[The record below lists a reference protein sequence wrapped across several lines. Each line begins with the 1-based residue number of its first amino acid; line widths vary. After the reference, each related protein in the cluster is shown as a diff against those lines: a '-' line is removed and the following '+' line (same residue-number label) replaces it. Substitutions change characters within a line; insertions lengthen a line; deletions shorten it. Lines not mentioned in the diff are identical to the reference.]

1 MMAIDK
7 MQLLPSYDQMQAVAD
22 QITRIASLQE
32 VADVEDS
39 SLSALEQSLAKRFAA
54 QRNGKVFAT
63 KVWHYDVNHTSAGER
78 MRDSAGLTCEPSTD
92 TVEGKD
98 DFETASPI
106 FQWYRCN
113 YTRDA
118 DSTARVSCI
127 EGSPAYRK
135 TGAVDIGTLSP
146 TFYWTVE
153 NHGTYDVW
161 MISDSEHPEL
171 GLVPW
176 VEAVTAD
183 GKVLPYYIDSFGYSV
198 TASDGLLRAQAGVP
212 AYNQSYNGMITDYQK
227 KGAGYWGS
235 FSSRTLLGYIFYI
248 IKYANKS
255 SQAKF
260 AGCTRFNVQV
270 KCALGESGVTRV
282 LLASDNGIYAGA
294 CVSIGVAGSGN
305 NLDRQVTS
313 MNSIADRV
321 LVKSV
326 EKVTVGSTEYTA
338 LNLDTTKTFD
348 TTADTYVS
356 SMPCWTGQTDKVIG
370 HHDGSYLSNTDGKHT
385 LRIKGVEYMNGQAII
400 DSNVVM
406 ERADKEGAWKQ
417 FTAPKGVKHVTNA
430 HTGYVLTGAI
440 PTAASDYWS
449 GDVEVDPSTGSFN
462 PRSAGGG
469 DSVGTGDMVWG
480 PQSGAGEEGA
490 LREKYSLGDLRHASR
505 AGFCFA
511 TCWSVLGGAYWYS
524 GSCD

>member
-1 MMAIDK
+1 MAIDK
-7 MQLLPSYDQMQAVAD
+7 MQLLPSYDQMQVIAD
-22 QITRIASLQE
+22 QIRRIASLQE
-32 VADVEDS
+32 ATAVEDS
-39 SLSALEQSLAKRFAA
+39 SLSELEQSLAKRFAA

-63 KVWHYDVNHTSAGER
+63 KVWHYNINHTTVGER
-78 MRDSAGLTCEPSTD
+78 LRDSIRLTCEPSTD

-98 DFETASPI
+98 DFEAASPI

-118 DSTARVSCI
+118 DSTARVSCM

-183 GKVLPYYIDSFGYSV
+183 GKILPYYVDSFGYSV
-198 TASDGLLRAQAGVP
+198 LASDGFPRAQVGSPV
-212 AYNQSYNGMITDYQK
+212 YNQSYNSMITDYQK

-248 IKYANKS
+248 IKYAGKS
-255 SQAKF
+255 SQATF
-260 AGCTRFNVQV
+260 AGCSDFNVQV
-270 KCALGESGVTRV
+270 KCAVAETGVKRV
-282 LLASDNGIYAGA
+282 LLASQSKFYVGC
-294 CVSIGVAGSGN
+294 CVSVGVANSTST
-305 NLDRQVTS
+305 DRGETK
-313 MNSIADRV
+313 MNSIANRAR
-321 LVKSV
+321 VKSI
-326 EKVTVGSTEYTA
+326 ETVTIGDKEYTA
-338 LNLDTTKTFD
+338 LNLDVSATFD
-348 TTADTYVS
+348 TTTDTYVS
-356 SMPCWTGQTDKVIG
+356 SMPCFTGETDKVIG
-370 HHDGSYLSNTDGKHT
+370 HKDGSYLSNTDGCHT
-385 LRIKGVEYMNGQAII
+385 FRIKGVEYMNGQAII

-406 ERADKEGAWKQ
+406 ERADAEGLWKQ
-417 FTAPKGVKHVTNA
+417 YVAPKGVKHVANA
-430 HTGYVLTGAI
+430 HTGYVLAGAI

-449 GDVEVDPSTGSFN
+449 GDVEVDPSTGNFN
-462 PRSAGGG
+462 PCSVGGG

-480 PQSGAGEEGA
+480 PQSGAGTEGE
-490 LREKYSLGDLRHASR
+490 LREKYSLGSLWHSR
-505 AGFCFA
+505 AAGLCLVA
-511 TCWSVLGGAYWYS
+511 CGYALGGAYWDC

>member
-7 MQLLPSYDQMQAVAD
+7 MQLLPSYDQMQAMVD

-32 VADVEDS
+32 AAAVEDS
-39 SLSALEQSLAKRFAA
+39 SLSALEQSLAKRFAV

-63 KVWHYDVNHTSAGER
+63 KVWHHDVNPTAVGER
-78 MRDSAGLTCEPSTD
+78 RRDSVGLACEPSTD
-92 TVEGKD
+92 TEEGKD

-118 DSTARVSCI
+118 DSTARVSCM

-135 TGAVDIGTLSP
+135 TGAVDVGTLSP

-153 NHGTYDVW
+153 KHRDYDVW
-161 MISDSEHPEL
+161 IISDSEHPEL

-176 VEAVTAD
+176 VEAVTTD
-183 GKVLPYYIDSFGYSV
+183 NKVLPYYIDSFGYSV
-198 TASDGLLRAQAGVP
+198 TASDSLLRSQCGTP

-227 KGAGYWGS
+227 KGTGYWGS

-248 IKYANKS
+248 IKYAGKS
-255 SQAKF
+255 LQATF
-260 AGCTRFNVQV
+260 AGCSNFNTQV
-270 KCALGESGVTRV
+270 KCALGETGVTRV
-282 LLASDNGIYAGA
+282 LLASDNGFYAGA
-294 CVSIGVAGSGN
+294 CVSVGTAGSDN
-305 NLDRQVTS
+305 NTDRQQVS
-313 MNSIADRV
+313 MNSFADRV
-321 LVKSV
+321 LIKSI
-326 EKVTVGSTEYTA
+326 EKVTIDSKEYTA

-348 TTADTYVS
+348 TTTDTYVS

-385 LRIKGVEYMNGQAII
+385 FRIKGVEYMNGQAII

-406 ERADKEGAWKQ
+406 ERADAEGLWKQ
-417 FTAPKGVKHVTNA
+417 YVAPKGVKHVANA
-430 HTGYVLTGAI
+430 HTGYVLAGAI
-440 PTAASDYWS
+440 PTAGGNYWS
-449 GDVEVDPSTGSFN
+449 GDVEVDMSTGNFN
-462 PRSAGGG
+462 PRSIGSGN
-469 DSVGTGDMVWG
+469 STGTGDMVWG

-490 LREKYSLGDLRHASR
+490 LREKYSLGPLWYGSYAGLCAVDCGRDL
-505 AGFCFA
+505 G
-511 TCWSVLGGAYWYS
+511 WAYWS
-524 GSCD
+524 CGSCD

>member
-1 MMAIDK
+1 MAIDT
-7 MQLLPSYDQMQAVAD
+7 MQLLPSYDQMQVIAD

-32 VADVEDS
+32 AAAVEDT
-39 SLSALEQSLAKRFAA
+39 SLSELEQSLAKRFAA

-78 MRDSAGLTCEPSTD
+78 MRDSVGLTCEPSTD

-98 DFETASPI
+98 DFEAASPI

-118 DSTARVSCI
+118 DSTARVSCM

-146 TFYWTVE
+146 TFYWAVE

-183 GKVLPYYIDSFGYSV
+183 GKVLPYYVDSFGYSV
-198 TASDGLLRAQAGVP
+198 LASDGFPRAQAGSPV
-212 AYNQSYNGMITDYQK
+212 YNQSYNGMITDYQK
-227 KGAGYWGS
+227 KGTGYWGS

-248 IKYANKS
+248 IKYVGKS
-255 SQAKF
+255 SQATF
-260 AGCTRFNVQV
+260 AGCSSFNTQV
-270 KCALGESGVTRV
+270 KCALGETGVTRV
-282 LLASDNGIYAGA
+282 LLTSDNGFYAGA
-294 CVSIGVAGSGN
+294 CVSVGTAGSGN
-305 NLDRQVTS
+305 DAGRQQVS
-313 MNSIADRV
+313 MNSFADRV
-321 LVKSV
+321 LIKSI
-326 EKVTVGSTEYTA
+326 EKVTIDSKEYTA

-348 TTADTYVS
+348 TTTDTYVS

-385 LRIKGVEYMNGQAII
+385 FRIKGVEYMNGQAII

-406 ERADKEGAWKQ
+406 ERADAEGLWKQ
-417 FTAPKGVKHVTNA
+417 YVAPKGVKHVANA
-430 HTGYVLTGAI
+430 HTGYVLAGAI

-449 GDVEVDPSTGSFN
+449 GDVEVDMSTGNFN
-462 PRSAGGG
+462 PRSIGSGNAT
-469 DSVGTGDMVWG
+469 GTGDMVWG
-480 PQSGAGEEGA
+480 PQSGAGEKGA
-490 LREKYSLGDLRHASR
+490 LREKWSLGLLWHTSL
-505 AGFCFA
+505 AGFCGVRCGYA
-511 TCWSVLGGAYWYS
+511 LGGADWGF

>member
-1 MMAIDK
+1 MAIDK
-7 MQLLPSYDQMQAVAD
+7 MQLLPSYDQMQVIAD
-22 QITRIASLQE
+22 QLTRIASLQE
-32 VADVEDS
+32 ATAVEDS
-39 SLSALEQSLAKRFAA
+39 SLSELEQSLAKRFAA
-54 QRNGKVFAT
+54 QKNGKVFAT
-63 KVWHYDVNHTSAGER
+63 KVWHYATNHTSVGEWL
-78 MRDSAGLTCEPSTD
+78 RDSVGLTCEPSTD

-98 DFETASPI
+98 DFEAASPI

-118 DSTARVSCI
+118 DSTARVSCM

-176 VEAVTAD
+176 VEAVTAG
-183 GKVLPYYIDSFGYSV
+183 GKILPYYVDSFGYSV
-198 TASDGLLRAQAGVP
+198 RASDGLLRAQAGSPV
-212 AYNQSYNGMITDYQK
+212 YNQSYNGMITDYQK
-227 KGAGYWGS
+227 KGEGYWGS

-248 IKYANKS
+248 IKYAGKS
-255 SQAKF
+255 SQATF
-260 AGCTRFNVQV
+260 AGCSSFNVQV
-270 KCALGESGVTRV
+270 KCALGETGVKRV
-282 LLASDNGIYAGA
+282 LLASDNGFYAGA
-294 CVSIGVAGSGN
+294 CVSVGVAGSN
-305 NLDRQVTS
+305 SNIDRANAS
-313 MNSIADRV
+313 MNSLAGRV
-321 LVKSV
+321 LIKSI
-326 EKVTVGSTEYTA
+326 EKVTIDSKEYTA

-348 TTADTYVS
+348 TTTDTYVS

-385 LRIKGVEYMNGQAII
+385 FRIKGVEYMNGQAII

-406 ERADKEGAWKQ
+406 ERADAEGLWKQ
-417 FTAPKGVKHVTNA
+417 YVAPKGVKHVANA
-430 HTGYVLTGAI
+430 HPGYVLAGAI
-440 PTAASDYWS
+440 PTATGDYWS
-449 GDVEVDPSTGSFN
+449 GDVEVDPSTGNFN
-462 PRSAGGG
+462 PCSVGGG

-480 PQSGAGEEGA
+480 PQSGAGTEGE
-490 LREKYSLGDLRHASR
+490 LREKYGLGFL
-505 AGFCFA
+505 
-511 TCWSVLGGAYWYS
+511 WSVRSVGLCSVHCGSVLWRAYWYC